1 MSNTEQTIKHN
12 KYFGGH
18 VQSLALNTP
27 LGRATVGVMLP
38 GKYKFTTNT
47 QETVVVVSGGLNVK
61 LHETD
66 WRLYHAQESFIVPS
80 GQTFYVSCEEDVS
93 YICYYAE

>member
-1 MSNTEQTIKHN
+1 MSNTDQTIKHST
-12 KYFGGH
+12 YFDGQ

-27 LGRATVGVMLP
+27 LGRATVGVILP
-38 GKYKFTTNT
+38 GKYKFSTNT
-47 QETVVVVSGGLNVK
+47 QETMVVVSGALNVK

-66 WRLYHAQESFIVPS
+66 WLIYHAQESFIVPS
-80 GQTFYVSCEEDVS
+80 GETFFAGCEEDVS